1 MNRHT
6 FQDAVTS
13 RREALANEVDE
24 DDEEDEEAAVRGE
37 NISVDG
43 EEEEGHEKVCNH
55 PSLVLRD
62 ALPHP
67 LSL

>member
-24 DDEEDEEAAVRGE
+24 DDEDDEVVVGRE

-43 EEEEGHEKVCNH
+43 EEEEGQEKVLIRLNTAATH
-55 PSLVLRD
+55 F
-62 ALPHP
+62 
-67 LSL
+67 

>member
-6 FQDAVTS
+6 FQDAVKS

-24 DDEEDEEAAVRGE
+24 DDDDDEAVVGRE

-43 EEEEGHEKVCNH
+43 EEEEGQEKVCC
-55 PSLVLRD
+55 S
-62 ALPHP
+62 
-67 LSL
+67 